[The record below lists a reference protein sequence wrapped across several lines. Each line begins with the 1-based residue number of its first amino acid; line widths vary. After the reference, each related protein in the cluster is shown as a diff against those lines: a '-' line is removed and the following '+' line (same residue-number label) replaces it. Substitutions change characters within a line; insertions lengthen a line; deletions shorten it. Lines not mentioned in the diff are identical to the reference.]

1 MRIPVDSSI
10 LIIGS
15 HPVALAFASVLSAC
29 GLKVLVIDELELAD
43 STSSK
48 LILDQYSLGLMAHLG
63 YNIPN
68 EANNELNQADFIKQS
83 LKLLAT
89 NLCSVLWNVE
99 LVAKPGFNAKTYLL
113 KHNGEVF
120 EHESEYCFTSEELLI
135 DPLNDALNFRNI
147 FLLAWRLIGI
157 INKNLDAKIL
167 NSYPEERA
175 ILKNQ
180 YPYFTAPK
188 NQFQRF
194 TQKLFAP
201 KKKEINIIGSK
212 ICLHLSQHRNMEA
225 GELLPNLD
233 FYDEKLNTQE
243 KLYKWCNYRHFSVFL
258 FGYLTT
264 HHLFTVARWI
274 QLNYSVQLFY
284 LPPSKK
290 NQAVFDA
297 FEIKEGERK
306 TLIIRPDRYI
316 GLIKDAIDL
325 DIIDNYLKNLLLMKP
340 KVAEKQEEE

>member
-1 MRIPVDSSI
+1 MRIPADSSI
-10 LIIGS
+10 LILGS
-15 HPVALAFASVLSAC
+15 HPVALAFASVLSTC
-29 GLKVLVIDELELAD
+29 GVKVLVIDELKEAD
-43 STSSK
+43 SNHKK
-48 LILDQYSLGLMAHLG
+48 LTLDQYSLSLLTHLG
-63 YNIPN
+63 YKLPDD
-68 EANNELNQADFIKQS
+68 ANNEIDQADFIKQS
-83 LKLLAT
+83 LKLLAS
-89 NLCSVLWNVE
+89 NVCSVLWNVE
-99 LVAKPGFNAKTYLL
+99 LVTKPAFNAKTYLL
-113 KHNGEVF
+113 KHQGEVF

-167 NSYPEERA
+167 NSYPEETA

-180 YPYFTAPK
+180 YPIFAAPK

-201 KKKEINIIGSK
+201 EKKEINIIGSK
-212 ICLHLSQHRNMEA
+212 ISLHLSQHRNIEA
-225 GELLPNLD
+225 GEMLPNLD

-284 LPPSKK
+284 LPPSEK
-290 NQAVFDA
+290 NQAVFDV
-297 FEIKEGERK
+297 FQIKEGERK

>member
-1 MRIPVDSSI
+1 MRIPTDSSI
-10 LIIGS
+10 LILGS

-29 GLKVLVIDELELAD
+29 GLKVLVIDELKEAD
-43 STSSK
+43 SNPK
-48 LILDQYSLGLMAHLG
+48 KIILDPYSFSLLAHLG
-63 YNIPN
+63 YKLPDDTNHKI
-68 EANNELNQADFIKQS
+68 NQADFTKQS

-89 NLCSVLWNVE
+89 NVCSVLWNVE
-99 LVAKPGFNAKTYLL
+99 LAAKPGFNAKTYLI
-113 KHNGEVF
+113 KHQDEVF
-120 EHESEYCFTSEELLI
+120 EHESDYCFTSREFLI

-167 NSYPEERA
+167 NSYPEESA
-175 ILKNQ
+175 ILENQ
-180 YPYFTAPK
+180 YPYYNAPK
-188 NQFQRF
+188 NKFQRF

-201 KKKEINIIGSK
+201 KKEINIIGSK
-212 ICLHLSQHRNMEA
+212 ISIHLSQHRNMEA

-290 NQAVFDA
+290 NQEVFDA

-316 GLIKDAIDL
+316 GLIKDAIDI

-340 KVAEKQEEE
+340 KVAKKQEKE